1 MIESDNSLQVF
12 NIIIIGNFIT
22 LLLYVLYVIA
32 YTAAFNN
39 PPQDY
44 KELLKIKKS
53 KEFIKS
59 DDSSNIDINIFF

>member
-12 NIIIIGNFIT
+12 SIIVAGHLIT
-22 LLLYVLYVIA
+22 FLLYVLYVVA
-32 YTAAFNN
+32 YTAAFNH

-44 KELLKIKKS
+44 KELPKIKKS

-59 DDSSNIDINIFF
+59 DDSSHIDINIFF